1 MSEYL
6 EFGEQVQG
14 MQTEGIAMP
23 LSHTEGL
30 AYSEGMTVTDTARQ
44 VYNSE
49 EMFGLGLRQE
59 WERLTPGED
68 GEGAFTQSYAAYVL
82 HPESLREAHPERYD
96 FIKEHV
102 FYGHEFSSPQ
112 AQEQTSAPKFGY
124 LDYDTQGRQIEVTAN
139 GKWVVGTGERI
150 E

>member
-1 MSEYL
+1 MAEYP
-6 EFGEQVQG
+6 EFGERVADV
-14 MQTEGIAMP
+14 QTEGIAMP

-30 AYSEGMTVTDTARQ
+30 TYFEGMTVSDSARQ
-44 VYNSE
+44 MYNSE
-49 EMFGLGLRQE
+49 DMFGLGLRQE

-68 GEGAFTQSYAAYVL
+68 GENAFAESYSAYVL
-82 HPESLREAHPERYD
+82 SPEVLREAHPERYE

-102 FYGHEFSSPQ
+102 FYGHEFPSSQ
-112 AQEQTSAPKFGY
+112 AQGQNTPKFGY

-139 GKWVVGTGERI
+139 GNWVVGTGERI